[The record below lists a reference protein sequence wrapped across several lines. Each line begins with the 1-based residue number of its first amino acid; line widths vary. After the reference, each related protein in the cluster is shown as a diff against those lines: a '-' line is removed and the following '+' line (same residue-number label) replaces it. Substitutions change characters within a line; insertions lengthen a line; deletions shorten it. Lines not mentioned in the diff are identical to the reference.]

1 MKIQLTEKG
10 EISFIISI
18 NFQRA
23 LLELIRPNFLYAT
36 QYFILMA
43 RNAIPHLDLLLEIP
57 TLGGIQW
64 QPGDGNRPMT
74 KWVSLIKRIQQAG
87 KLVYIDI
94 APQELETI
102 LAEVSPKG
110 LMIIT
115 SASSEE
121 EAKELI
127 KKAEKFTR

>member
-1 MKIQLTEKG
+1 
-10 EISFIISI
+10 
-18 NFQRA
+18 
-23 LLELIRPNFLYAT
+23 
-36 QYFILMA
+36 
-43 RNAIPHLDLLLEIP
+43 
-57 TLGGIQW
+57 
-64 QPGDGNRPMT
+64 MT